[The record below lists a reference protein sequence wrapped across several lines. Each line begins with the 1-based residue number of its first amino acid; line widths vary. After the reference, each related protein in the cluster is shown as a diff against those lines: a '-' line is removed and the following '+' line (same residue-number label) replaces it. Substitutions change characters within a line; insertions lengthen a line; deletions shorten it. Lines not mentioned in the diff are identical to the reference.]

1 MFHCLS
7 RSSHVL
13 DTGYADNV
21 RVCAQLQ
28 QRLLLLEK
36 EREDGVEDKLQAL
49 QEVKRVLQR
58 ELNMV
63 QRENE
68 TM

>member
-1 MFHCLS
+1 
-7 RSSHVL
+7 
-13 DTGYADNV
+13 
-21 RVCAQLQ
+21 
-28 QRLLLLEK
+28 LEK

-58 ELNMV
+58 ELHMV